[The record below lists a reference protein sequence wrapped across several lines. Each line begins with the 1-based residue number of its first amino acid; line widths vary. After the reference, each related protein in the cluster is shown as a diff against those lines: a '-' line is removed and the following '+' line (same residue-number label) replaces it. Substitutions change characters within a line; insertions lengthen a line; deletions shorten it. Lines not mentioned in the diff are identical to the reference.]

1 MIFGDLLAQAFHIIP
16 TQEFEYCAFV
26 GKTVNALGVFVNEY
40 AAPVKYFGSIQAL
53 EQTQYEKLGLNF
65 EREYRT
71 VYASVQMKG
80 LDKQPTPDILIF
92 ERRRWKVVRNTPW
105 FAMDGW
111 CGVVVTPDDENTTPE
126 AQDDGQSGNG

>member
-1 MIFGDLLAQAFHIIP
+1 MILGDLLSQAFNIIP
-16 TQEFEYCAFV
+16 TQEFEYCAFT
-26 GKTVNALGVFVNEY
+26 GKTVNTLGVFVNEY

-80 LDKQPTPDILIF
+80 LDKQATPDILIF
-92 ERRRWKVVRNTPW
+92 EGRRWKVIRNTPW
-105 FAMDGW
+105 FNIDGW
-111 CGVVVTPDDENTTPE
+111 CGAVVTPDDENTTAE
-126 AQDDGQSGNG
+126 AENDGQPGNG